1 MGPSRPSRNAQPVM
15 QPIPGRPRLGAM
27 QRTLGAL
34 LIAVSLVSGCGG
46 PATLALAKADLP
58 RASADPADANLAAG
72 AINAFGLELF
82 RQSGSGA
89 GTGLHNS
96 VVSPASIVIALAMAR
111 AGAVGRTA
119 AEMDAVLHD
128 IATADHTG
136 WLNAL
141 DAVLTTRTGSFP
153 DFNGKSRPVTL
164 RIANAPF
171 VQQDMTVVPTY
182 LNALATQF
190 GAGLRLV
197 DYKTNA
203 EAARKAINGWV
214 DGQTESRIPELI
226 APGVLDENTRLAL
239 VNAIYLKA
247 PWLTPFSPDN
257 TATGPFT
264 RPDGSTVDASLMQAQ
279 IGARYASGAG
289 WQAVELPYVGGSL
302 ALTIILPD
310 DIAAFEASLTPAI
323 LDGITGGLANREV
336 NLTLPKFGIDSK
348 LELRDVLTA
357 MGMPTAF
364 DPDRADFS
372 GITTEAQLYISA
384 VIHQANIDVDEKG
397 TTAAAATAVVIGRTS
412 MPADVVTLRVDRPFL
427 FALRDVPTG
436 TVLFLGRVA
445 DPSK

>member
-1 MGPSRPSRNAQPVM
+1 M
-15 QPIPGRPRLGAM
+15 QPIGRCPRLGAM

-34 LIAVSLVSGCGG
+34 LVAVTLLSGCGG
-46 PATLALAKADLP
+46 SATLAVAKADLA
-58 RASADPADANLAAG
+58 RASSDPADANLAAA

-82 RQSGSGA
+82 RQSGSAA
-89 GTGLHNS
+89 GDGLDNS
-96 VVSPASIVIALAMAR
+96 VVSPASIVVALAMAR
-111 AGAVGRTA
+111 AGASGQTA
-119 AEMDAVLHD
+119 TEMDTVLHD
-128 IATADHTG
+128 VATADHAG

-141 DAVLTTRTGSFP
+141 DAALATRTGSFP
-153 DFNGKSRPVTL
+153 DFSGKSRAVTL
-164 RIANAPF
+164 RIANALF
-171 VQQDMTVVPTY
+171 VQQDMTLVPAY

-197 DYKTNA
+197 DYTSNA
-203 EAARKAINGWV
+203 EAARKAINSWV

-226 APGVLDENTRLAL
+226 APGVLDVNTRLAL

-264 RPDGSTVDASLMQAQ
+264 LANGSTVDASLMQAQ
-279 IGARYASGAG
+279 IGARYNVGTG
-289 WQAVELPYVGGSL
+289 WQAVELPYVGGAL

-323 LDGITGGLANREV
+323 LEGITGGLADRTV

-348 LELRDVLTA
+348 LELKDVLSA
-357 MGMPTAF
+357 LGMPTAF
-364 DPDRADFS
+364 NADLADFS
-372 GITTEAQLYISA
+372 GITTEQQLYISA

-412 MPADVVTLRVDRPFL
+412 MPVDVVTLKVDHPFL

-445 DPSK
+445 DTSK